1 MNSRWMALMLLALTV
16 AAPACRNS
24 KAKEQLPPPSGPGAA
39 PVASIPVIASAA
51 PARFGE
57 AVELLVVTGTAQP
70 VREAKLG
77 PKSSGVLAAMLVEEG
92 DQVKK
97 GQLLFRLEAA
107 NQSLAVSQAE
117 AALSSALVAQNAAQ
131 TELQRIRALHERGS
145 IAPATYDQVKAQYDG
160 AQAAVKQAKAAV
172 ARAKQAT
179 ADTAVY
185 SPIAGV
191 VSKRLASVG
200 ETVTMMPPT
209 VVLVVQDISELEVRG
224 RVPETLL
231 KKLRPGSP
239 VRVRF
244 PAVDVERTVEIK
256 RINPSVDTFT
266 RTIEV
271 VALIPNQDRLLKAGM
286 LVELDFAPAAG
297 SPSPAAA
304 ASTTAE
310 AMAGKP

>member
-1 MNSRWMALMLLALTV
+1 MKPQWMALMLLALSV

-39 PVASIPVIASAA
+39 PLASIPAIASAA
-51 PARFGE
+51 PAGSSD
-57 AVELLVVTGTAQP
+57 AAELLVVTGTAQP

-92 DQVKK
+92 DRVKK

-107 NQSLAVSQAE
+107 NQTLAVSQAE

-131 TELQRIRALHERGS
+131 TELQRIQALKARGS

-160 AQAAVKQAKAAV
+160 AQAAVKQAQAAV

-231 KKLRPGSP
+231 KRLRPGSP

-244 PAVDVERTVEIK
+244 PAVGVERTVEIE
-256 RINPSVDTFT
+256 RINPSVDPFT

-271 VALIPNQDRLLKAGM
+271 VALVPNEDRSLKAGM

-297 SPSPAAA
+297 SPTPAPSSSAGPL
-304 ASTTAE
+304 TI
-310 AMAGKP
+310 AGKP